1 MKNKMN
7 HEIVH
12 ASQISLS
19 VDGPML
25 IDVTNTIEAQLNKP
39 QLASYSR
46 AVEKVCMGKKLN
58 VGDLDVFDL
67 VDDVTMACHGLC
79 LKDSLVTKARIKACK
94 RYGRDFVD
102 RDGLIQHMELMVNA
116 ELPEYKFTCESY
128 IADRFIKVVGYECAE
143 NFWQA
148 IRKAYADIQLSKT
161 DLVTFAKME
170 NAADEIMGGA
180 IVDVR
185 VCAAIEKACKYFGVD
200 FAELRR
206 SVLPVH
212 AH

>member
-1 MKNKMN
+1 MKNKVTFEMVPAN
-7 HEIVH
+7 KI
-12 ASQISLS
+12 ALNM
-19 VDGPML
+19 DGLML
-25 IDVTNTIEAQLNKP
+25 LDVTHTIEAHMNKV
-39 QLASYSR
+39 QLATYAR
-46 AVEKVCMGKKLN
+46 AVEKVSMGKKLN
-58 VGDLDVFDL
+58 VRDLDVLDQ
-67 VDDVTMACHGLC
+67 VDEITMKYHGMC
-79 LKDSLVTKARIKACK
+79 LKDSLVTKARIKGCK
-94 RYGRDFVD
+94 RYGREFFD

-170 NAADEIMGGA
+170 NAADEIMGWA